1 MARQI
6 KTIDYDID
14 NDILF
19 ISDGEKVKASLDIGD
34 FVLDVSHSNLICGI
48 EVMEASEN
56 LGISKDIL
64 KSIKS
69 MKMSVTYKTNHVY
82 VLLMFF
88 FKKEDKE
95 ANISIPLTLDLGH
108 KLPRQEVLVYNH

>member
-34 FVLDVSHSNLICGI
+34 FVLDVNPNNLICGV
-48 EVMEASEN
+48 EVMDASEN
-56 LGISKDIL
+56 LGINKEVLKNI
-64 KSIKS
+64 KSI
-69 MKMSVTYKTNHVY
+69 KMSVTYKTNHVY
-82 VLLMFF
+82 VLFMIA
-88 FKKEDKE
+88 FKKGDKE
-95 ANISIPLTLDLGH
+95 VNMSIPLTLDLGH
-108 KLPRQEVLVYNH
+108 KFPKKEILLYN